1 MSSLYLYS
9 PLISCTNVIVLADTA
24 PHTLYVTSK
33 HLDKL
38 KEKS

>member
-9 PLISCTNVIVLADTA
+9 PLISCTNVIVLADTE

-38 KEKS
+38 KGKS